1 MRSQAQRAGSYRDG
15 GVRTMAALRLSVPVA
30 GERSK
35 VTCEPRA
42 PPTKRLERVER
53 PSPVPRAPIDRYLAF
68 LTSKPALVK
77 AASLKTN
84 SA

>member
-15 GVRTMAALRLSVPVA
+15 GVRTMVTLRLSVPVA

-35 VTCEPRA
+35 VTCDSRA
-42 PPTKRLERVER
+42 PPTKRLGRVER
-53 PSPVPRAPIDRYLAF
+53 PSPHGASANRHHLAAF
-68 LTSKPALVK
+68 LTSYAFLK
-77 AASLKTN
+77 ASSLKTS